1 MKLNTKQ
8 VSEYVARVVDRFPL
22 KAWLRWSSLRL
33 CRSLK
38 INFINL
44 WLNKMAKHSVNGLEV
59 RFLSAGYF

>member
-8 VSEYVARVVDRFPL
+8 VSEYMLLMVFPL